1 MTKFQFFI
9 IIFLFLSNCQTVSKK
24 IDEKS
29 SQEEKELTKWLNKT
43 ETELKITYGR
53 PDRIEFLNGNTFSRS
68 GRGKLKSASIKSAD
82 GLAITGN
89 WSLPS
94 LLTSHPDILIVSA
107 SMIMSSTHQGRIF
120 RRIASSISFIF
131 CEQK

>member
-53 PDRIEFLNGNTFSRS
+53 PDRIEFLNGNNRYYIYYTKKF
-68 GRGKLKSASIKSAD
+68 KIKCERKFE
-82 GLAITGN
+82 I
-89 WSLPS
+89 
-94 LLTSHPDILIVSA
+94 
-107 SMIMSSTHQGRIF
+107 SSKDKVIGF
-120 RRIASSISFIF
+120 ISKNCF
-131 CEQK
+131 